1 MLGFVFVLIVVC
13 YLLVFGC
20 LFGGLLVILLGYVVV
35 VVSWLGCCFSGCGV
49 AE

>member
-20 LFGGLLVILLGYVVV
+20 LFWWSVGYFAWICCGCDFLARLL
-35 VVSWLGCCFSGCGV
+35 F
-49 AE
+49 